1 MNSRVSRAQRPAR
14 LMMTV
19 TLVFALLLAIAPIP
33 ASLDPYRPDWVALC
47 LIYWSMEAPDRFGI
61 GTAWIAGLAMDVL
74 YGTPLGEQA
83 LADSVLA
90 FFASALHLRLRV
102 FPRWQQAL
110 VTFALVGLS
119 HLIMQIAQH
128 ATGHPGGN
136 WSYWTSDAAT
146 ALAWPI
152 VYPILRHLHYKA
164 TAS

>member
-1 MNSRVSRAQRPAR
+1 MNARVSRAQRPAW
-14 LMMTV
+14 LVMV
-19 TLVFALLLAIAPIP
+19 LTLVLALLLAIAPIP

-47 LIYWSMEAPDRFGI
+47 LIYWNMETPDRFGI

-74 YGTPLGEQA
+74 YATPLGEQA

-90 FFASALHLRLRV
+90 FFASGLHLRLRV

-119 HLIMQIAQH
+119 HLIMQIVQH

-136 WSYWTSDAAT
+136 WSYWTSAAAT
-146 ALAWPI
+146 ALLWPL
-152 VYPILRHLHYKA
+152 VYPILRYLHRRA
-164 TAS
+164 TAF